1 MHDLRRAAVV
11 LALAVLAGPV
21 TVSVIWGLAAAA
33 ERAGFIVLPGGAPR
47 FTGQRGREG
56 DVTELLAT
64 REQTGGALGVFRQ
77 TIPPGSG
84 PPLHVHHGEDEFFYV
99 VEGEFTLQLG
109 DRISSAPANSLM
121 FVPKGT
127 PHTFQSTGAQ
137 PGVILVGVTPGG
149 FEQRFA
155 DRQGV
160 DAETD
165 RALMKKYK
173 MEVVGPPIK

>member
-1 MHDLRRAAVV
+1 M
-11 LALAVLAGPV
+11 ALSV
-21 TVSVIWGLAAAA
+21 TWGLAAAA
-33 ERAGFIVLPGGAPR
+33 EQAGFLVLPGSAPR
-47 FTGQRGREG
+47 FAGQQGREG

-64 REQTGGALGVFRQ
+64 REQTGGSLGVFRQ
-77 TIPPGSG
+77 TIAPGSG
-84 PPLHVHHGEDEFFYV
+84 PPLHVHHGEDEVFYV
-99 VEGEFTLQLG
+99 VKGEFKLQVG
-109 DRISSAPANSLM
+109 DRITSAPANSLM

-127 PHTFQSTGAQ
+127 PHTFQSTGVE

-165 RALMKKYK
+165 RALMKKYR
-173 MEVVGPPIK
+173 MEVVGPPLK